1 MLVLTREPSPRLA
14 EAERTYREPEPV
26 DVELAR
32 RQHRDFQ
39 RALRGLGMRVVEA
52 PAAPE
57 SPDGVFVEDVAVV
70 LEEVAVLARPGL
82 APRRREVAPVGRLL
96 AEMKPVRR
104 IEAPATLEGGDVLK
118 VDRDV
123 WVGVSPRTNARGAA
137 QLQSHLAEFG
147 YSVHT
152 VPVRGAVHLKTAC
165 THVGRKTV
173 LCNPAWVDTGALDAL
188 WKIRVDE
195 EEPWAANT
203 LLAGET
209 VVMSEGSPRT
219 ADRLRES
226 GRPVVEVDVS
236 EFQKAEGGV
245 SCLALVVDAGP

>member
-1 MLVLTREPSPRLA
+1 MLVVTREPSPRLA

-32 RQHRDFQ
+32 RQHRDFEE
-39 RALRGLGMRVVEA
+39 ALRGLGMRVVEA
-52 PAAPE
+52 PAAPA
-57 SPDGVFVEDVAVV
+57 SPDGAFVEDVAVV

-82 APRRREVAPVGRLL
+82 PGRRREVGPVGRML

-104 IEAPATLEGGDVLK
+104 IEAPATLEGGDVLR

-137 QLQSHLAEFG
+137 QLQSLLAEFG

-173 LCNPAWVDTGALDAL
+173 LCNPEWVDTGSLEAL
-188 WKIRVDE
+188 WKIRVDDD
-195 EEPWAANT
+195 EPWAANT

-209 VVMSEGSPRT
+209 VVMPEGFPRT

-245 SCLALVVDAGP
+245 SCLALVVDPGP

>member
-1 MLVLTREPSPRLA
+1 MLVVTRKPSPRLA
-14 EAERTYREPEPV
+14 EAERTYREPRPV
-26 DVELAR
+26 DMGLAR
-32 RQHRDFQ
+32 RQHRAYEE
-39 RALRGLGMRVVEA
+39 ALRKLGIRVVRA
-52 PAAPE
+52 PAAPD

-70 LEEVAVLARPGL
+70 LDEVAVLARPGL
-82 APRRREVAPVGRLL
+82 PARRREVESVGRML

-104 IEAPATLEGGDVLK
+104 VEPPATLEGGDVLS
-118 VDRDV
+118 VERDV
-123 WVGVSPRTNARGAA
+123 FVGVSPRTNARGAA
-137 QLQSHLAEFG
+137 QLQTMISEFG

-173 LCNPAWVDTGALDAL
+173 LCNPEWVDTGAMEEL
-188 WKIRVDE
+188 WKMRVDGD
-195 EEPWAANT
+195 EPWAANT

-209 VVMSEGSPRT
+209 VLMPEGFSRT

-245 SCLALVVDAGP
+245 SCLALVVDRAA